1 MAFSSDPIMRWMWS
15 EPHEYLRNFP
25 ALVRGLHGYSPVS
38 VVRAARILS
47 ARCAGVAGSATGGR
61 GAAGAPHAPQNCT
74 LAASS
79 ASHWPQRRTRGVPH
93 SWQNFVAAG
102 FSCAQAGHAMLA
114 TVVTT
119 APSM

>member
-1 MAFSSDPIMRWMWS
+1 MTRWNTS
-15 EPHEYLRNFP
+15 GSVPSASAIEPFTSAKSTVTCLR
-25 ALVRGLHGYSPVS
+25 SPVS

-47 ARCAGVAGSATGGR
+47 ARCAGVAGSAAAGR
-61 GAAGAPHAPQNCT
+61 GVAGAPHSPQNFM

-79 ASHWPQRRTRGVPH
+79 AWHWPQRRTMGVPH

-102 FSCAQAGHAMLA
+102 FSCAQAGQAMLA
-114 TVVTT
+114 TVFTR